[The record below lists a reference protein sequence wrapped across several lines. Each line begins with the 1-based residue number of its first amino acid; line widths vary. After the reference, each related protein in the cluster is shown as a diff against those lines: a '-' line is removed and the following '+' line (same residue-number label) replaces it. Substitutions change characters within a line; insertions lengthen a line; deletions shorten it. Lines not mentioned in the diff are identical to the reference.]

1 LTVDD
6 AALVGLDLDA
16 LMGWLDRERPGLRE
30 GPLTASLLTGG
41 RSNLTYRLTDGA
53 SRWALRRPPLAHTLP
68 TAHDMAR
75 EFRIL
80 HGLHGT
86 EVPVAEPVV
95 LCEDVEVIGAP
106 FYVMEF
112 VDGVVLDQP
121 DALTGLTLAAAER
134 SCDLLVDTLLAL
146 HALDAAS
153 VGLGELGRPEGF
165 LDRQVRR
172 WSKQWDASE
181 TEPRPDYHRLHDA
194 LAATVPPQSAPGI
207 VHGDYRLTNV
217 IYSADIGRIAAV
229 VDWEMATLGD
239 PLTDVGLLVVYQEL
253 SNAGGFVMP
262 TLSVD
267 AGFVTAADMVDRY
280 AASSERDLSALSWY
294 VAFGWFKLAVIAE
307 GIHNRFLQGKT
318 VGPGFDRFGPSVPVL
333 IQSGLDAL
341 ASSGGRNGLSPQ

>member
-1 LTVDD
+1 LSDS
-6 AALVGLDLDA
+6 AAPVGLDLDA
-16 LMGWLDRERPGLRE
+16 LTRWLDREQPSLRR

-41 RSNLTYRLTDGA
+41 RSNLTYRLTDGV

-80 HGLHGT
+80 RGLHGT

-106 FYVMEF
+106 FYVMDF

-121 DALTGLTLAAAER
+121 HALDDLTPGTAAR

-146 HALDAAS
+146 HALDPVD
-153 VGLGELGRPEGF
+153 VGLGELGRPDGF
-165 LDRQVRR
+165 LDRQLRR

-181 TEPRPDYHRLHDA
+181 TEPRANYQRVLDG
-194 LAATVPPQSAPGI
+194 LASSVPAPSAPGI

-217 IYSADIGRIAAV
+217 IYSPDIDRVAAV

-253 SNAGGFVMP
+253 ANAGRFVMP
-262 TLSVD
+262 MLAVE
-267 AGFVTAADMVDRY
+267 AGFLTATDLVDRY
-280 AASSERDLSALSWY
+280 AAGSPRDLSPLPWY

-318 VGPGFDRFGPSVPVL
+318 VGPGFDRFGSSVPIL
-333 IQSGLDAL
+333 IRSGLDVL
-341 ASSGGRNGLSPQ
+341 ASTGGRDGLSPQ

>member
-1 LTVDD
+1 LSDS
-6 AALVGLDLDA
+6 AAPVGLDLDA
-16 LMGWLDRERPGLRE
+16 LTCWLDREQPSLRR

-41 RSNLTYRLTDGA
+41 RSNLTYRLTDGVA
-53 SRWALRRPPLAHTLP
+53 RWALRRPPLAHTLP

-80 HGLHGT
+80 RGLHGT

-106 FYVMEF
+106 FYVMDF

-121 DALTGLTLAAAER
+121 HALDDLTPATAAR
-134 SCDLLVDTLLAL
+134 SCDLLVDTLLAI
-146 HALDAAS
+146 HALDANG
-153 VGLGELGRPEGF
+153 VGLGELGRPDGF

-181 TEPRPDYHRLHDA
+181 TEPRPDYQQLRDA
-194 LAATVPPQSAPGI
+194 LADTVPPQSAAGI

-217 IYSADIGRIAAV
+217 IYSVDIDQIAAV

-253 SNAGGFVMP
+253 ANAGGFVMP
-262 TLSVD
+262 ALSVD
-267 AGFVTAADMVDRY
+267 AGFVTAADMVKRY
-280 AASSERDLSALSWY
+280 AVGSPRDLSSLPWY

-318 VGPGFDRFGPSVPVL
+318 VGPGFDQFGSSVPIL
-333 IQSGLDAL
+333 IRSGLDAL
-341 ASSGGRNGLSPQ
+341 ASTGGRNGLSRQ